1 MDLILRFNDYG
12 GGGCLG
18 SGGGCVIR
26 VYAGASGN
34 VMPYVHVQVDVDVGD
49 VDHGRVGVG
58 AAVIHADVHGHDVRL
73 DEAGGLKTLKRLP
86 ILMDLIKCHPGKI

>member
-26 VYAGASGN
+26 VCAGASGN
-34 VMPYVHVQVDVDVGD
+34 VMPHVHVQVDVDVGATLI
-49 VDHGRVGVG
+49 HG
-58 AAVIHADVHGHDVRL
+58 DVHEHDIRL
-73 DEAGGLKTLKRLP
+73 DEAGCLKTLKRLP
-86 ILMDLIKCHPGKI
+86 ILMDLIKCHH